1 MFRSVLS
8 SYMKFY
14 IIFIG
19 VTIISIILSSGCV
32 TINVPK
38 ENVVVATPTV
48 VSNTPST
55 IPTTNED
62 SWIQVID
69 NTYILTGSGSGLN
82 QIDIPII
89 PNSVYRLNL
98 QGEKRL
104 TVRINPNEKDLVD
117 SQGKL
122 IVYNAK
128 SNVIAASV
136 TNYNGIFKT
145 DSYQKNLHIEWVY
158 FSNEPNVVGTS
169 QNVKVKLERYNG
181 DPAIFP
187 DTTNAPEPYRN
198 YDSAVTI
205 RPTTTQG
212 LQPTRQYN

>member
-1 MFRSVLS
+1 
-8 SYMKFY
+8 MKFY
-14 IIFIG
+14 LIFIG
-19 VTIISIILSSGCV
+19 VVTIGIIVSSGCV

-38 ENVVVATPTV
+38 ENIVVSTPTV
-48 VSNTPST
+48 TSST
-55 IPTTNED
+55 SSIFPTTNAD
-62 SWIQVID
+62 SWTQVVD
-69 NTYILTGSGSGLN
+69 NTYILTASGGGLN

-89 PNSVYRLNL
+89 ANSAYRLNL

-128 SNVIAASV
+128 SNIIAASV

-169 QNVKVKLERYNG
+169 QNVKVNLDRYNG
-181 DPAIFP
+181 NPAIFP
-187 DTTNAPEPYRN
+187 DTTNAPESYRS
-198 YDSAVTI
+198 YA
-205 RPTTTQG
+205 
-212 LQPTRQYN
+212 